1 MKKEILVPIV
11 VALVV
16 GVLAFWGGNV
26 YSKKSLAKTMMG
38 QGQRQGGVG
47 QNRFGNGQPGMMGSR
62 IGNGANLANG
72 EIVSKDD
79 KSITI
84 KLRDGGSKII
94 FLSGTTAI
102 NKSAAGTIDD
112 LKVGTQVTATGTT
125 NTDGSVSAQMVQIR
139 PEMTATTTPTK

>member
-1 MKKEILVPIV
+1 MKKEIMVPIV
-11 VALVV
+11 AALVV
-16 GVLAFWGGNV
+16 GILAFWGGNV
-26 YSKKSLAKTMMG
+26 YAKKSLAKTMMG
-38 QGQRQGGVG
+38 QGQRPGTG
-47 QNRFGNGQPGMMGSR
+47 QNRFGSGQMGMMGGR
-62 IGNGANLANG
+62 MGGANLANG
-72 EIVSKDD
+72 EIIAKDE

-139 PEMTATTTPTK
+139 PEMTVPTTPTK